1 MTISVLEISKAVA
14 GTHFPASKDDL
25 LLQATINGADEGV
38 LEAIQ
43 RLNRPRFRSLEEV
56 EAQFS

>member
-1 MTISVLEISKAVA
+1 MTVSVVEVSKALA
-14 GTHFPASKDDL
+14 GAHFPADKDEL

-43 RLNRPRFRSLEEV
+43 QLDRPRFRSMEEV